1 MTILINN
8 LQFFDNFFN
17 VDFFIS
23 SFIIFTSFYTMPQF
37 SPLWFINLIS
47 WTFAIISF
55 VVWYSQSITFPSII
69 RLNLSR
75 IILTNASTST
85 VAK

>member
-1 MTILINN
+1 
-8 LQFFDNFFN
+8 
-17 VDFFIS
+17 
-23 SFIIFTSFYTMPQF
+23 MPQF

-55 VVWYSQSITFPSII
+55 VVWYSQAITFPSII

-75 IILTNASTST
+75 IILTNASTAQIS
-85 VAK
+85 K

>member
-1 MTILINN
+1 
-8 LQFFDNFFN
+8 
-17 VDFFIS
+17 
-23 SFIIFTSFYTMPQF
+23 MPQF

-55 VVWYSQSITFPSII
+55 VVWYVQAISFPNIL

-75 IILTNASTST
+75 IILTNGSTKKS
-85 VAK
+85 AN